1 MKMKKQVLLAVCVL
15 GLSSTALHASNQS
28 VTTSNG
34 SGCSNSHNTG
44 HTMSAGTE
52 VDSNTDGVTAF
63 VKMTWTLG
71 QNKIN
76 KIDCERLFN
85 IEVAK
90 QQLELEK
97 LQLELELMKAKIAN
111 AKNTNETINTSDD
124 W

>member
-1 MKMKKQVLLAVCVL
+1 MKMKKQVLLVVCAL
-15 GLSSTALHASNQS
+15 GLSSTALHASNHS
-28 VTTSNG
+28 ISTSNG
-34 SGCSNSHNTG
+34 SGCTNSHDTG

-76 KIDCERLFN
+76 KIDCQRLFD

>member
-1 MKMKKQVLLAVCVL
+1 MKKHLLLAVCVL

-28 VTTSNG
+28 ITTSNG
-34 SGCSNSHNTG
+34 SGCSNSSDTG
-44 HTMSAGTE
+44 HTMSVGTE
-52 VDSNTDGVTAF
+52 VDSYDQSATAF

>member
-1 MKMKKQVLLAVCVL
+1 MKMKKHLLLAVCVL
-15 GLSSTALHASNQS
+15 GLSSTALQASNQS
-28 VTTSNG
+28 ITTSNG
-34 SGCSNSHNTG
+34 SGCTNSGDTG

-52 VDSNTDGVTAF
+52 VNSETDGVTAF

-76 KIDCERLFN
+76 KMDCNKLFN

-90 QQLELEK
+90 QQIELEK
-97 LQLELELMKAKIAN
+97 LQLELELMKASIAN
-111 AKNTNETINTSDD
+111 AKNNNETINTNND

>member
-1 MKMKKQVLLAVCVL
+1 
-15 GLSSTALHASNQS
+15 
-28 VTTSNG
+28 
-34 SGCSNSHNTG
+34 
-44 HTMSAGTE
+44 MSAGTE

-76 KIDCERLFN
+76 KIDCNKLFN

-90 QQLELEK
+90 QELELEK
-97 LQLELELMKAKIAN
+97 LKLELQLMKAKIAN
-111 AKNTNETINTSDD
+111 AKNNNETINTGDD